1 MENSPEERIVFFDGV
16 CHLCNGFVDLVIKN
30 DPQHRLLFAPL
41 QGETAKNLLPS
52 SYLEDLSTVLF
63 WDQGQVYKESEA
75 VLRILRQ
82 LPRYQVLARLLGLF
96 PRFVRDF
103 MYKKIA
109 RHRYRLFGERDFC
122 RMPTPEEKSYLLP

>member
-1 MENSPEERIVFFDGV
+1 MENSPEKRIVFFDGV

-41 QGETAKNLLPS
+41 QGETAKNILPS

-109 RHRYRLFGERDFC
+109 RHRYRFFGERDFC
-122 RMPTPEEKSYLLP
+122 RIPTPEEKSYLLP